1 MRLSSL
7 KLSGFKSFA
16 DSTTLHF
23 KENRTAVV
31 GPNGCGKSNV
41 IDAIR
46 WVMGESSARQLRG
59 GSMQDVIFTGTAK
72 RKPVSVASVELRFDN
87 TYGKLGGSYNAYTEL
102 AVKRQVNRDGKSEY
116 FLNGTKALLLLE
128 RTHLIEIY
136 PRRGAIVSEMSAQQV
151 RALFD
156 ISSLLLGQIVQRI
169 AETWRSY
176 EAESLQL
183 LLDELGNQ
191 LKQGSIEKFYD
202 LIFEGLARQHEMVGN
217 AYLMKFYQELLPSIR
232 RSYFL
237 TLNTSRRELQ
247 ESYDLFK
254 LVTDAVL
261 IRKSQQATLFM
272 EDFCRHLR
280 NLVLESLTRMKQ
292 IELAW
297 ARRSRR

>member
-1 MRLSSL
+1 MQAHDTGSLSEQIAKHIS
-7 KLSGFKSFA
+7 
-16 DSTTLHF
+16 
-23 KENRTAVV
+23 EQ
-31 GPNGCGKSNV
+31 
-41 IDAIR
+41 IIR
-46 WVMGESSARQLRG
+46 GELVEGERIQ
-59 GSMQDVIFTGTAK
+59 
-72 RKPVSVASVELRFDN
+72 ELRIAAELDVSR
-87 TYGKLGGSYNAYTEL
+87 GSVRE
-102 AVKRQVNRDGKSEY
+102 
-116 FLNGTKALLLLE
+116 ALLLLE

-156 ISSLLLGQIVQRI
+156 TSSLLLGQIVQRI

-176 EAESLQL
+176 EAERLQL

-202 LIFEGLARQHEMVGN
+202 SIFEGLARQHEMVGN

>member
-1 MRLSSL
+1 MQAHDTGSLSEQIAKHIS
-7 KLSGFKSFA
+7 
-16 DSTTLHF
+16 
-23 KENRTAVV
+23 EQ
-31 GPNGCGKSNV
+31 
-41 IDAIR
+41 IIR
-46 WVMGESSARQLRG
+46 GELVEGERIQ
-59 GSMQDVIFTGTAK
+59 
-72 RKPVSVASVELRFDN
+72 ELRIAAELDVSR
-87 TYGKLGGSYNAYTEL
+87 GSVRE
-102 AVKRQVNRDGKSEY
+102 
-116 FLNGTKALLLLE
+116 ALLLLE

-156 ISSLLLGQIVQRI
+156 TSSLLLGQIVQRI

-176 EAESLQL
+176 EAERLQL
-183 LLDELGNQ
+183 LLDELSNQ
-191 LKQGSIEKFYD
+191 LKKGSIEKFYD

-272 EDFCRHLR
+272 EDFCRHLS

>member
-1 MRLSSL
+1 MQAHDTGSLSEQIAKHIS
-7 KLSGFKSFA
+7 
-16 DSTTLHF
+16 
-23 KENRTAVV
+23 EQ
-31 GPNGCGKSNV
+31 
-41 IDAIR
+41 IIR
-46 WVMGESSARQLRG
+46 GELVEGERIQ
-59 GSMQDVIFTGTAK
+59 
-72 RKPVSVASVELRFDN
+72 ELRIAAELDVSR
-87 TYGKLGGSYNAYTEL
+87 GSVRE
-102 AVKRQVNRDGKSEY
+102 
-116 FLNGTKALLLLE
+116 ALLLLE

-280 NLVLESLTRMKQ
+280 NLVLESLNRMKQ